1 MSIHVHI
8 ERLVLEGL
16 DARPGQGPVIGAA
29 LEQELARLL
38 ATQGLDAASS
48 RSEPHLPAGELH
60 LGSPSDPPSLG
71 RQIGGALYHVLN
83 PSPNQSTTENISR
96 ERFRH

>member
-29 LEQELARLL
+29 VERELARLL
-38 ATQGLDAASS
+38 AARGLDAASS
-48 RSEPHLPAGELH
+48 RNEPHLPAGRLH
-60 LGSPSDPPSLG
+60 LPSQNDPRGLG
-71 RQIGGALYHVLN
+71 RQIGGAVYQVLN
-83 PSPNQSTTENISR
+83 PSPKQTTANISA
-96 ERFRH
+96 